1 MIGTVRL
8 KSGFWQNVSGHV
20 LKGKKSTNPSLRE
33 QDIRKIGVKTGVL
46 IRR

>member
-8 KSGFWQNVSGHV
+8 MIGFWQNARIFFERQ
-20 LKGKKSTNPSLRE
+20 KSTNPSLRE
-33 QDIRKIGVKTGVL
+33 QDIRKIHVKTGVL